1 MMTTTEYDCKI
12 GEVVRVE
19 WDTETGEVRVLFNIL
34 DPTFK
39 SRILHNK
46 DLQDILTIK
55 GKDVMVVASR
65 RDDDEL

>member
-1 MMTTTEYDCKI
+1 M
-12 GEVVRVE
+12 RVE